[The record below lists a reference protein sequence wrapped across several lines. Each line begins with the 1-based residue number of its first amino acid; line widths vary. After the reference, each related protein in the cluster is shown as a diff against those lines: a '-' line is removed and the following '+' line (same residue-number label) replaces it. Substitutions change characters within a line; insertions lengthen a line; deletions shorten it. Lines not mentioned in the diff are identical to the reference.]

1 MSPAES
7 NWFAQILAHLSIQQ
21 AETFVIHGDIA
32 GYPEV
37 PGEGLIEYLR
47 RMTLAPARDRAMK
60 SSGDQWDSLGKRPG
74 MSPAQAELAASEF
87 QADLVAASQIIV
99 ALSPSRGLIADRAD
113 LVAFE
118 KLSPP
123 PDNPF
128 AVQDLAACFRRV
140 DRYFQASAVTE
151 GAPSLCAILH
161 DADLVFDG
169 GGPLVEPER
178 TLISYIHHWSASPL
192 LAHSGMPHR
201 IYLVSPS
208 AVGMRP
214 AILQGRVSQVKV
226 PLPTTET
233 RTDFIAQ
240 VLDLANRSGAVKLAE
255 GMDARALARITGA
268 LNLTQIEDVIY
279 QAAAADGVVTNDL
292 AQARKD
298 ELVAATYGG
307 VLEIEYPTD
316 GFETIF
322 GCELLKGYFRDYAY
336 PLLSVGSTSTPKGAL
351 LVGPPGCLDADTPIY
366 DPVDQS
372 TKTVKDRWM
381 AESPFHVYSLDKHSR
396 RVVISPADPPWQYK
410 PAELFKVTTKL
421 GRSLTV
427 TGGHRLWT
435 GRGYQMICD
444 AAEQL
449 RAYGPIPLPSIEA
462 PSPFEYSG
470 GARHSTQTAPGFPD
484 DRQHDLHFDDGQ
496 PQPCPPCEG
505 WLVDH
510 IVNIE
515 SVGVNNY
522 YDFHVPGH
530 ENYWA
535 CGFIHHNTGKTC
547 FAKALAAEVGL
558 PLVIIRMDRL
568 KNKFVGES
576 NKNVARLCEGIL
588 ALAPCVVLADELDK
602 IMPESDDSTGVSQE
616 ILGQLQTFLSD
627 VPRGTAF
634 FLATTNYP
642 ARVPRALLRPGRFES
657 TIPVLPQH
665 LDGYRGQLLKA
676 LGSRS
681 EYRVAD
687 GIDYEAIVKSAGDY
701 AGADLEKLVL
711 EADFERQQCGAEAIT
726 QEHFMAALGYVVPT
740 VRMAGEMVEQALAYT
755 SSPRFVPESLRPQ
768 VGRSATATEDGAAP
782 APRRQIRKIA

>member
-21 AETFVIHGDIA
+21 AECFVVHGDIA

-47 RMTLAPARDRAMK
+47 RMTLAPARDQAME
-60 SSGDQWDSLGKRPG
+60 SSGDQWDSLGKRSG
-74 MSPAQAELAASEF
+74 MSPAQAKLAASEF
-87 QADLVAASQIIV
+87 QADLVAATQIIV
-99 ALSPSRGLIADRAD
+99 ELSPSRGLIADRAD

-140 DRYFQASAVTE
+140 DRYFQASATTE
-151 GAPSLCAILH
+151 DAPSLCAILH

-178 TLISYIHHWSASPL
+178 TLISYIHHWTSSPL
-192 LAHSGMPHR
+192 LTSSGMPHR

-214 AILQGRVSQVKV
+214 AVLQGRVSQVRV

-233 RTDFIAQ
+233 RTDFIVQ
-240 VLDLANRSGAVKLAE
+240 VLDLANRSGAVRLTE
-255 GMDARALARITGA
+255 GMEARDLARITGA

-279 QAAAADGVVTNDL
+279 QAAAADGIVTNDL

-316 GFETIF
+316 GFSTIY
-322 GCELLKGYFRDYAY
+322 GCDLLKGYFRDYAY
-336 PLLSVGSTSTPKGAL
+336 PLLAKGSPACPKGAL
-351 LVGPPGCLDADTPIY
+351 LVGPPG
-366 DPVDQS
+366 
-372 TKTVKDRWM
+372 
-381 AESPFHVYSLDKHSR
+381 
-396 RVVISPADPPWQYK
+396 
-410 PAELFKVTTKL
+410 
-421 GRSLTV
+421 
-427 TGGHRLWT
+427 
-435 GRGYQMICD
+435 
-444 AAEQL
+444 
-449 RAYGPIPLPSIEA
+449 
-462 PSPFEYSG
+462 
-470 GARHSTQTAPGFPD
+470 
-484 DRQHDLHFDDGQ
+484 
-496 PQPCPPCEG
+496 
-505 WLVDH
+505 
-510 IVNIE
+510 
-515 SVGVNNY
+515 
-522 YDFHVPGH
+522 
-530 ENYWA
+530 
-535 CGFIHHNTGKTC
+535 TGKTC
-547 FAKALAAEVGL
+547 FARALAAEVQL
-558 PLVIIRMDRL
+558 PLVIIRMDKL
-568 KNKFVGES
+568 KDKFVGES
-576 NKNVARLCEGIL
+576 NKRVARLCEGIL

-665 LDGYRGQLLKA
+665 LDGYRGQLLQA

-687 GIDYEAIVKSAGDY
+687 GIDYEAVVKDAGDY

-711 EADFERQQCGAEAIT
+711 EADFERQQCGAEVIT
-726 QEHFMAALGYVVPT
+726 QEHFVAALGYVVPT

-768 VGRSATATEDGAAP
+768 VGRPAVAAEDGAAP
-782 APRRQIRKIA
+782 APRRQIRKIV